1 MDGSWEIWTGQA
13 RGCSTN
19 QSWPASAICTRRR
32 SASCGNVPWT
42 PVSEVDVS
50 EPVALARTLLLAHA
64 SLCAEHHRRADPRPP
79 HLGPRAHRQ
88 GCFRCGRPV
97 RHAVDRRP
105 TWGPL
110 RRSDR
115 DALQRPA
122 RRHARRRTAGPAT
135 GAGPRPPRSK
145 RRRANVDDRPD
156 HSRST
161 PTGKRNNPVAW
172 HQIHRLALRHTGK
185 GVIQSCV
192 TTGLVGWL
200 STNGSRGRRWRIP
213 DNHRTPGVPST
224 SPARAERLTT
234 LRRIAGGSFII
245 LAKVPTQMHVHG
257 LPSVVCCSLR
267 TRSRRPG

>member
-1 MDGSWEIWTGQA
+1 MSHGHQCPKWTFRSRSRWRA
-13 RGCSTN
+13 RCCS
-19 QSWPASAICTRRR
+19 PTRRFTQSITGELTR
-32 SASCGNVPWT
+32 GRRTWVHEPTAR
-42 PVSEVDVS
+42 DVS
-50 EPVALARTLLLAHA
+50 DAAGRCAMPSTGGRPGARYAEATVTPYNDLLDDMPGDELLAR
-64 SLCAEHHRRADPRPP
+64 RP
-79 HLGPRAHRQ
+79 
-88 GCFRCGRPV
+88 
-97 RHAVDRRP
+97 
-105 TWGPL
+105 
-110 RRSDR
+110 
-115 DALQRPA
+115 
-122 RRHARRRTAGPAT
+122 
-135 GAGPRPPRSK
+135 AGPRPPRSK